1 MWESG
6 DFLNLERKEP
16 LVFIFLQFVTTCLG
30 TLLIGCV
37 WDVKSFDVIAIE
49 DVLSLCFL
57 CVLQVVT
64 VTLHS

>member
-6 DFLNLERKEP
+6 DFLNLERKEL

-30 TLLIGCV
+30 KLLIGCV